1 MDGLI
6 ETLGQL
12 ARSVDEVTAAVH
24 EGQDEASRERAQ
36 FAARLEHVRRQVR
49 TIRAQQ
55 QTHGAEIAG
64 LSNRVLILEDHMKE
78 REEWSEIRAWI
89 QDQRRPWWERLILWW
104 RR

>member
-36 FAARLEHVRRQVR
+36 FAARLERGRRQLQEVAAEVGTTPTRYRRVELGGGSAEVR
-49 TIRAQQ
+49 ALV
-55 QTHGAEIAG
+55 GAWVG
-64 LSNRVLILEDHMKE
+64 R
-78 REEWSEIRAWI
+78 
-89 QDQRRPWWERLILWW
+89 
-104 RR
+104 